1 MGEVPTNDQCSRDL
15 DLIDLAAILL
25 RRKVLVGAIC
35 ILCVVAAVASHFRG
49 TPQRFVVTGIV
60 QVGEVPAPRVVRQ
73 DDVTMSLVLFDSP
86 LTVLEPVLEGSVAR
100 TYIRS
105 VAMPSAIY
113 RAVEVESADGA
124 AARKLDFDVDDVGNL
139 VVVQATVG
147 VEARDLAV
155 GVIDAVLDDLVAE
168 CGRKEA
174 SRAAWLDSVVAAQP
188 DTEEGR
194 RASESLRA
202 LAASVE
208 TTRVLRPAT
217 AVEASTEGG
226 FALPVLAVGGGLVG
240 LSFGVVL
247 ALLVELFVRGGER
260 NRRAAA

>member
-1 MGEVPTNDQCSRDL
+1 MGEAPTNDQCSRDL

-35 ILCVVAAVASHFRG
+35 ILCVAAAVASHFRG

-113 RAVEVESADGA
+113 RAAEVESTDGA
-124 AARKLDFDVDDVGNL
+124 ARKVDFDVDDVGNL

-147 VEARDLAV
+147 IEARDLAV

-226 FALPVLAVGGGLVG
+226 FALPVLVVGGGLVG